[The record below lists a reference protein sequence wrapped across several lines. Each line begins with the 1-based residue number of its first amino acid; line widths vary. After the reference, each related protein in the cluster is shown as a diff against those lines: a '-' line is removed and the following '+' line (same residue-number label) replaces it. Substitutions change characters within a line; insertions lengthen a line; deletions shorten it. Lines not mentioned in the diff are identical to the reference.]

1 MHGSLGA
8 AGVWSSDGCSVSV
21 PQCSAGPS
29 LYRERCPTDAPVSVL
44 CFPALWDED
53 LGFPLGTQ
61 IRFCAQE
68 QHSSPAVGSVVLVL
82 NLHLPKGM
90 VLRT

>member
-1 MHGSLGA
+1 MQGSLGA
-8 AGVWSSDGCSVSV
+8 AGAWSSDGRSVSV

-29 LYRERCPTDAPVSVL
+29 LCLGKLLQMLLSLFCVSPPSGLKIWGSSLSTQVL
-44 CFPALWDED
+44 L
-53 LGFPLGTQ
+53 
-61 IRFCAQE
+61 CAQE

-90 VLRT
+90 VLRA